1 MLMVSE
7 YRHTNMKN
15 YRQPWQSASNQNIW
29 STDFNQ
35 QQPVT
40 SRNHCQSA
48 WEYIFF
54 SSNPCLYHVQY
65 SGELLK
71 CAQDIM

>member
-1 MLMVSE
+1 MVSE

-35 QQPVT
+35 QQPATT
-40 SRNHCQSA
+40 SNIQEPLPVSLGIH
-48 WEYIFF
+48 IF
-54 SSNPCLYHVQY
+54 L
-65 SGELLK
+65 
-71 CAQDIM
+71 